1 LSQRQRL
8 QASKVEP
15 HLFLCKQASKGAA
28 AASDTMR
35 QVKKKG
41 KHGSG
46 ARGRRGARSRWRCG
60 AKGQRAPAACGSSSS
75 ALPLQRCTTEQQW
88 RCKRSTSML
97 YVPAGKWLTGPF
109 NLTSHFTLF
118 LHSDAVILASELRA
132 GSIQLR

>member
-1 LSQRQRL
+1 MAAGRAAGGERAAGGGAARRGSGLQPRVAPRL
-8 QASKVEP
+8 QP
-15 HLFLCKQASKGAA
+15 C
-28 AASDTMR
+28 
-35 QVKKKG
+35 
-41 KHGSG
+41 
-46 ARGRRGARSRWRCG
+46 
-60 AKGQRAPAACGSSSS
+60 PS
-75 ALPLQRCTTEQQW
+75 AEQQW